1 MTVDLSL
8 GKHNAYWDVLFDW
21 TKISESTKDIWKTT
35 YMSNV
40 HYPWNPWNWTTNLI
54 CPCDWIIK
62 YIIQRWWDNT
72 AQLKVN
78 WVTIWNNEWW
88 TWWMRVFKW
97 DNLEAYTKQLYNTWE
112 SIARVEV
119 YFYWV

>member
-1 MTVDLSL
+1 MDLSL

-21 TKISESTKDIWKTT
+21 LKKAESTKDIWKTGS
-35 YMSNV
+35 MSNI
-40 HYPWNPWNWTTNLI
+40 HYPGSPWNWTTNYI

-72 AQLKVN
+72 AQLKIN

-88 TWWMRVFKW
+88 TWWMRVLKW